1 MAKPP
6 KPNSPNFMGPTFPED
21 RKMQTAPL
29 SSGPAPSSPN
39 FMGPTFPGTR
49 EMPGGYVPPKAPM
62 DPMNPTKPSQMP
74 MQPQVDGNAMA
85 TLFATMGAN
94 QLQQQREYLADR
106 RIKGVRRDMRG
117 NVIDETTG
125 LGPAAADPF
134 KNGFFKTRAER
145 IAKEAEVFGTDPSET
160 STAKSQGY
168 LTPAQVAQQMRKQGQ
183 TYSSKTV
190 PSINY
195 GPDQDPT
202 PFKGDMVPIRDK
214 QGNIVGQEYMLNPN
228 LPDDKK
234 FKAENF
240 GEVRLGKSTP
250 GPRDPTVPVISDENG
265 PQYFPRKDGDISQ
278 VQDAEINAVRAA
290 KVANAQRQNKATPK
304 QPASQFSGQSAGKP
318 TDMFTDKQRSEPTPL
333 LTQPKGG
340 SALNSSKGYKPP
352 MEWPWQDE
360 ETKSRN
366 FFKSRGLN
374 FIIPKDWKGAIKE
387 GDVYWKS
394 QYEQAPV
401 PPSTYRSAIPGY
413 RKNPAQRVGND
424 GTTASYR

>member
-6 KPNSPNFMGPTFPED
+6 KPNSPNFMGPTFPET
-21 RKMQTAPL
+21 RNMQTAPL

-39 FMGPTFPGTR
+39 FMGPTFPGTQ
-49 EMPGGYVPPKAPM
+49 EMRGGYIPPKAPM

-74 MQPQVDGNAMA
+74 GQPQVDGNAMA

-106 RIKGVRRDMRG
+106 RIRGVRRDMNG
-117 NVIDETTG
+117 SVIDEATG
-125 LGPAAADPF
+125 VAPDSANVF
-134 KNGFFKTRAER
+134 KNGTFQTRDQR
-145 IAKEAEVFGTDPSET
+145 IQKEADAFGVSPDET
-160 STAKSQGY
+160 YTGRGRGY
-168 LTPAQVAQQMRKQGQ
+168 LDAQGVTDQMRKQGQ
-183 TYSSKTV
+183 AFGGVTTE
-190 PSINY
+190 
-195 GPDQDPT
+195 GPDQDPA
-202 PFKGDMVPIRDK
+202 PFKGQMMPIRDN

-240 GEVRLGKSTP
+240 GEVKFGKSTP

-265 PQYFPRKDGDISQ
+265 PQYYPAKTDDITQ
-278 VQDAEINAVRAA
+278 RQDAEIDVVRAIGQA
-290 KVANAQRQNKATPK
+290 KFKRENKATPK

-318 TDMFTDKQRSEPTPL
+318 TDMFTDKQRREPTPL

-340 SALNSSKGYKPP
+340 SALNSSKGYKAP
-352 MEWPWQDE
+352 MEFPWQDE

-374 FIIPKDWKGAIKE
+374 FIIPKNWKGAIKE

-401 PPSTYRSAIPGY
+401 PPSSYRSAIPGY
-413 RKNPAQRVGND
+413 RKNPAQRVGDD
-424 GTTASYR
+424 GTPASYR